1 MKFYNTK
8 KLIISFAVIT
18 LSIVPAMGIESISV
32 EKNAILNIKDCI
44 QLALQNSPAIKK
56 ARYNYGLAKNNVTI
70 SKSAYF
76 PTIGVGTGYYEIG
89 RASCRERV

>member
-70 SKSAYF
+70 RSEERR
-76 PTIGVGTGYYEIG
+76 VGKE
-89 RASCRERV
+89 CRSRWSPYH